1 MDCLILGKRG
11 VGKVK
16 RESLKVIQM
25 LPEFHEGGV
34 ERHVLW
40 LSGALAKQGHEV
52 MVVSKGGKLEKFLD
66 EAVKVWHLPLHAK
79 NPFTALWCAL
89 LVARRARKE
98 GWQIIHAHSRV
109 PFWIAW
115 WASSFSGVPW
125 VATTHDTF
133 KHSFVLHP
141 LKKACAAISVSHSV
155 KEHLSSYLPERTY
168 VIYNGLLPT
177 EKSWQGSLKDDPFK
191 FLFIGRLTSRK
202 GLQVALKALA
212 GVEEKWVLDVVGDGP
227 KREELER
234 LSVDLG
240 IADKVRFW
248 GFREDT
254 DEWHAR
260 CSCFLFPS
268 LEEGMGMT
276 LMRAI
281 QMGVPVLASDL
292 PPVRELC
299 LNPDTLLRP
308 GDEQAWREAL
318 KLLLSERKSVHDFDR
333 NKIRSVADMAELV
346 FEVYR
351 KCTFKSSVI

>member
-1 MDCLILGKRG
+1 
-11 VGKVK
+11 VN

-40 LSGALAKQGHEV
+40 LSGSLAKQGHEI
-52 MVVSKGGKLEKFLD
+52 MVVTKGGKLEKFLD
-66 EAVKVWHLPLHAK
+66 EGVKVWHLPVHAK

-89 LVARRARKE
+89 RIAKKAKGE
-98 GWQIIHAHSRV
+98 GWDVIHAHSRV

-115 WASSFSGVPW
+115 WASVLSGVPW

-133 KHSFVLHP
+133 KHSLALLP
-141 LKKACAAISVSHSV
+141 LKRACATISVSCSV
-155 KEHLSSYLPERTY
+155 RDHLAPYLPKNTF
-168 VIYNGLLPT
+168 VIYNGLLPVVKT
-177 EKSWQGSLKDDPFK
+177 WQGSLKSDPFK
-191 FLFIGRLTSRK
+191 LLFIGRLTPRK

-212 GVEEKWVLDVVGDGP
+212 GVKGNWILDVVGDGP
-227 KREELER
+227 KRTELER
-234 LSVDLG
+234 LSVELG

-248 GFREDT
+248 GFRDDV
-254 DEWHAR
+254 DEWHVN

-299 LNPDTLLRP
+299 LNPETLLEP
-308 GDEQAWREAL
+308 GDEESWRKGIEDML
-318 KLLLSERKSVHDFDR
+318 RERKAFQLFDR
-333 NKIRSVADMAELV
+333 DKMLTVEDMARKV
-346 FEVYR
+346 IDVYQSCSTETNKR
-351 KCTFKSSVI
+351 KDMSC

>member
-1 MDCLILGKRG
+1 M
-11 VGKVK
+11 K

-40 LSGALAKQGHEV
+40 LSDALTKQGHEV

-66 EAVKVWHLPLHAK
+66 EAVKVWHLPVHAK

-89 LVARRARKE
+89 LLARRARKE

-125 VATTHDTF
+125 VATLHATF
-133 KHSFVLHP
+133 RHSRVLAP
-141 LKKACAAISVSHSV
+141 LKKACACIAVSQTV
-155 KEHLSSYLPERTY
+155 KDHLAPYLSDKAF

-177 EKSWQGSLKDDPFK
+177 DVRWQGSLGDDPFK
-191 FLFIGRLTSRK
+191 FLFVGRLSLKK
-202 GLQVALKALA
+202 GLQVALRALA
-212 GVEEKWVLDVVGDGP
+212 NVEGRWLLDVVGDGP
-227 KREELER
+227 MRAELEDLVEKLG
-234 LSVDLG
+234 LSP
-240 IADKVRFW
+240 KVKFW
-248 GFREDT
+248 GFREDA
-254 DEWHAR
+254 DEWIAR
-260 CSCFLFPS
+260 CSCLLFPS

-281 QMGVPVLASDL
+281 QMGVPVLASNL

-299 LNPDTLLRP
+299 LNPKALLEP
-308 GDEQAWREAL
+308 GDEGSWRKGIEDIL
-318 KLLLSERKSVHDFDR
+318 RERKALQLFDR
-333 NKIRSVADMAELV
+333 DKIGTVDDMARDV
-346 FEVYR
+346 ASVYQICIKETGKGKQKNADR
-351 KCTFKSSVI
+351 S